1 MKKSAVSTEPDFAD
15 VLAAETRSVISK
27 LKRNLRAQSNVG
39 DLTATQIAVIL
50 RLERDGPATASDLA
64 RAEGIR
70 AQSMGTAIAP
80 LEAAGAIAG
89 APDPQDGRR
98 TILSLTRMGRARLTQ
113 VRDARQDW
121 MSRTIR
127 ARLSEDEQRQ
137 VAAALAL
144 LERLVDD

>member
-39 DLTATQIAVIL
+39 DLSATQIAVIL

-98 TILSLTRMGRARLTQ
+98 TILSLTRTGRARLKQ

>member
-15 VLAAETRSVISK
+15 ALAAETRSVISK

-39 DLTATQIAVIL
+39 DLSATQIAVIL

-98 TILSLTRMGRARLTQ
+98 TILSLTRTGRARLKQ